1 MKKTTLTSILLAF
14 CLYSFS
20 EKNSDDDRL
29 DVMIEDKIE
38 YIQTKMGLTEEEAEN
53 FIPLYKKY
61 MEERFSTYENSPLDN
76 LDIPE
81 RKKKLSEADYKK
93 INENYINGKI
103 NKALSAK
110 LYYEKLQEILPESKI
125 YKLYMA
131 EKTYKYEL
139 LKRVQK
145 RGTKTAN
152 SK

>member
-1 MKKTTLTSILLAF
+1 
-14 CLYSFS
+14 
-20 EKNSDDDRL
+20 
-29 DVMIEDKIE
+29 MIEDKIE